1 MVEGVFTLNGVE
13 RRWRGEAGGRLLDAL
28 RDSYRL
34 TGTKCGCGEGECG
47 ACGVIIDGRLCP
59 SCMIAMGRLGGSSVV
74 TIEGY
79 RETERFAALE
89 RAFAVFSA
97 VQCGFCSPGM
107 VLAAECLLSR
117 KPHPTEGEIRGALAG
132 NLCRCTGYNAIVKA
146 VALAAKEGAGLW

>member
-1 MVEGVFTLNGVE
+1 
-13 RRWRGEAGGRLLDAL
+13 
-28 RDSYRL
+28 
-34 TGTKCGCGEGECG
+34 
-47 ACGVIIDGRLCP
+47 
-59 SCMIAMGRLGGSSVV
+59 MIAMGRLGASSVI

-117 KPHPTEGEIRGALAG
+117 NPRPAEGEIREALAG

-146 VALAAKEGAGLW
+146 VALAAEEGLGLW